1 MHNIITFSLIILIV
15 FSGVLFAEGWERI
28 YGGNDWDWGW
38 SVAQTTDGG
47 YIIVGGSR
55 SFNADEDILYKI
67 VRKVAV
73 WFISSII
80 DYRAFGAGG
89 EDVYLIKTNGSGDTI
104 WTRTYGGKYGD
115 CGVSI
120 MQAKDGGYIITGWTF
135 PTDSGYVD
143 VYLIKT
149 DSYGNI
155 LWTRTFGGSDDD
167 AGFSVT
173 QTTDDGYIITGWT
186 ESFGSGKSDV
196 YLIKTNAEGDILWT
210 RSYGGKDHD
219 WGWSVV
225 QTTDGGYVITGFTE
239 SFGSGKSDV
248 YLIKTNAEGDILWTR
263 SYGGK
268 GIDEGHSVAQ
278 TVDGGYIIVGFTES
292 YGAGS
297 YDIYLIKT
305 DDHGDTLWT
314 RTYGGSDVDRGF
326 SVAQTTDGGYII
338 VGTTESFGS
347 GKSDVYLIK
356 TNAEGDILW
365 TRTYG
370 GKDHDWGWSVVQTI
384 DGGYIVTGHTE
395 SFGASKM
402 DVYLIKT
409 DSLGYSGIRE
419 KQSLIHR
426 GLAKKHNIGVKEGS
440 FGLGY
445 EHGFASRG
453 VHHCVELQLRVI
465 DSSSRENLNTGV
477 AKFGFGWIN
486 HNAPSSYWVNTENN
500 NWLTFDDAG
509 FFSLYFEIS
518 CGHDFH
524 PKGFINPY
532 LTAGIKIGAIIY
544 QISAED
550 TVLGDD
556 WIFTIPLV
564 AACDIA
570 FYTKILSEEEIK
582 AGKFQMLAGKEV
594 KAVRFSLTPFLKA
607 EIPLYSPK
615 YSITD
620 IDFSHVWNEK
630 FSDWWGLVTIGISF
644 TLQHFVKPRIDS
656 DKDGVPDKHDECPN
670 TPPNIVVDERGCP
683 LQHKIGKKKKINV
696 TKELE
701 EKGKFVTND
710 IHFEYNSHKIPPDA
724 YPLLNEIG
732 TALENH
738 PNWVIEISGHTD
750 NIGSDKYNQKLSE
763 KRAKSVKKYLLANF
777 DIDKNRIIAKGYGE
791 KRPIASNDTPEGRAL
806 NRRVE
811 FKIIKRN

>member
-1 MHNIITFSLIILIV
+1 MHNIITFTLIILIV

-28 YGGNDWDWGW
+28 YGGSNKDRGEA
-38 SVAQTTDGG
+38 VAQTTDGG
-47 YIIVGGSR
+47 YIIVGATR
-55 SFNADEDILYKI
+55 S
-67 VRKVAV
+67 
-73 WFISSII
+73 
-80 DYRAFGAGG
+80 FGAGA
-89 EDVYLIKTNGSGDTI
+89 D
-104 WTRTYGGKYGD
+104 
-115 CGVSI
+115 
-120 MQAKDGGYIITGWTF
+120 
-135 PTDSGYVD
+135 
-143 VYLIKT
+143 
-149 DSYGNI
+149 
-155 LWTRTFGGSDDD
+155 
-167 AGFSVT
+167 
-173 QTTDDGYIITGWT
+173 
-186 ESFGSGKSDV
+186 DV
-196 YLIKTNAEGDILWT
+196 YLIKTNACGDILWT
-210 RSYGGKDHD
+210 RTYGGSDVD
-219 WGWSVV
+219 WGYSVA
-225 QTTDGGYVITGFTE
+225 QTKDGGYIIAGETW
-239 SFGSGKSDV
+239 SFGKGSEDV
-248 YLIKTNAEGDILWTR
+248 YLIKTDA
-263 SYGGK
+263 Y
-268 GIDEGHSVAQ
+268 
-278 TVDGGYIIVGFTES
+278 
-292 YGAGS
+292 
-297 YDIYLIKT
+297 
-305 DDHGDTLWT
+305 GDTLWT
-314 RTYGGSDVDRGF
+314 RTYGGSDDDRGF

-338 VGTTESFGS
+338 VGTTWSFGAGPNDVYLIKTDAYGDTLWTRTYG
-347 GKSDVYLIK
+347 GKDHGDWGHSVAQTTDGGYIIVGTTFSFGAGGPDIYLIKIDAYGDTLWTRTYGGKIVEFGYSVAQTKDGGYIIAGETWSFGAGAPDVYLIK
-356 TNAEGDILW
+356 TNAEGDTLWTRTYGGDRAYSVAQTTDGGYIIVGETESIGAGKSDVYLVKTNSEGDILW

-370 GKDHDWGWSVVQTI
+370 GSGGDRGYSVAQTI
-384 DGGYIVTGHTE
+384 DGGYIITGRTK

-453 VHHCVELQLRVI
+453 VHHGLELQFRGII
-465 DSSSRENLNTGV
+465 DSSSHENLNTGV

-518 CGHDFH
+518 FGHDFH

-556 WIFTIPLV
+556 WILTIPLV

-644 TLQHFVKPRIDS
+644 TLQHFVEPRIDS

-791 KRPIASNDTPEGRAL
+791 KRPIASNETPEGRAL